1 LLVTGLWLFAAGLWL
16 LVTGLWLFAAGTW
29 RLNGYCLIGSI
40 KKPIQPMRQIKL
52 IQRIVF
58 HSAIRNPQSQIP
70 NPQSLSIRCPDMHFL
85 LRGCPSHLRPAHRR
99 FFAQS

>member
-58 HSAIRNPQSQIP
+58 HSAIRNPKSPIRNHSLFAAQIC
-70 NPQSLSIRCPDMHFL
+70 IFYFGAVH
-85 LRGCPSHLRPAHRR
+85 HI
-99 FFAQS
+99 